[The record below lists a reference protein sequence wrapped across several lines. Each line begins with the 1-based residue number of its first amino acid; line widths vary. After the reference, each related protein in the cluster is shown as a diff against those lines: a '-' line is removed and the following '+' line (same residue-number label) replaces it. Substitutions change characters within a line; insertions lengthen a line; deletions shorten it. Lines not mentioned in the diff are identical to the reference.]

1 LVLMILAA
9 GAPRAAVGAQG
20 DLPEVPVRTI
30 ELSGP
35 AASLAA
41 ELSGLAWSGDTLLL
55 VAENPYIYA
64 ADGFA
69 GMFFALEKADLLTYL
84 DAVDP
89 APLEPRPVPIMA
101 PDIRA
106 SVPNFDGFEA
116 AAFWEDRIFLVI
128 EARRADGTTYGYL
141 VRGTAAP
148 GLAHITLDF
157 DRVVELPPPSD
168 QPNIGY
174 ESLFVSMGIVV
185 VIGEANGLGAVAM
198 VFDTGL
204 NYLDSM
210 LFPPVPYRLTDVT
223 PPQNGIFWGINTGVG
238 SVESDPLV
246 ERSGEGATHR
256 HRPQVE
262 RMVAFEF
269 SADASAYR
277 VEVVEDSPV
286 YLELSILP
294 RNWEG
299 IARLDGR
306 GFLLVTDLWPR
317 TLLGFVAWPDQP
329 HFAD

>member
-1 LVLMILAA
+1 MNRYAGALWFLVLMILAA
-9 GAPRAAVGAQG
+9 GALKAEVGAQG
-20 DLPEVPVRTI
+20 VRPEVPVRYI
-30 ELSGP
+30 KLSGP
-35 AASLAA
+35 AARLNA

-55 VAENPYIYA
+55 VAENPHIYA
-64 ADGFA
+64 AGGSA
-69 GMFFALEKADLLTYL
+69 GTFFALEKADLLTYL

-89 APLEPRPVPIMA
+89 APLKPRPVPIMA

-116 AAFWEDRIFLVI
+116 AAFWEDQIFLVI

-157 DRVVELPPPSD
+157 DRTVELPPPSD
-168 QPNIGY
+168 QRNIGY
-174 ESLFVSMGIVV
+174 ESVLVSAGVVV
-185 VIGEANGLGAVAM
+185 VIGEVNGPGAVAM
-198 VFDTGL
+198 IFDTDL

-223 PPQNGIFWGINTGVG
+223 PPQYHIFWGINAGVG

-246 ERSGEGATHR
+246 ERL
-256 HRPQVE
+256 
-262 RMVAFEF
+262 VAFEF
-269 SADASAYR
+269 SADASGYHVA
-277 VEVVEDSPV
+277 VAENSPV

-317 TLLGFVAWPDQP
+317 TLLGFVAWADQP